1 MFGASRSI
9 HRAVRIGRPLQHYPR
24 TSPPK
29 RAQEGSIQLF
39 GPFGLD
45 ADLDEA
51 SGLAQQ
57 RNASPRYQGVRIL
70 KGHDHAANSL
80 FN

>member
-45 ADLDEA
+45 ADLDAA
-51 SGLAQQ
+51 SGLA
-57 RNASPRYQGVRIL
+57 
-70 KGHDHAANSL
+70 KH
-80 FN
+80 